1 MIRRDLQVLKNGVL
15 MTTIGGW
22 RTGYGQLGKV
32 KERAHH
38 HGGLRLLMEG
48 SVLGL
53 VVGAWLWGILT
64 LGAHHAM
71 AAQTP
76 SSDVEHLSGY
86 VVVACPGAQSPQGGV
101 GSVGGGD
108 GSECLQKVR
117 SHMST
122 TRQPGAG
129 LTDQVHRGDR

>member
-1 MIRRDLQVLKNGVL
+1 
-15 MTTIGGW
+15 
-22 RTGYGQLGKV
+22 
-32 KERAHH
+32 
-38 HGGLRLLMEG
+38 MEG

-64 LGAHHAM
+64 LGARHTM

-76 SSDVEHLSGY
+76 TSDVEHLPGY
-86 VVVACPGAQSPQGGV
+86 VVVACPGAHSPEEGV
-101 GSVGGGD
+101 GSMGGGD
-108 GSECLQKVR
+108 SGECIQKVR

-129 LTDQVHRGDR
+129 LTEQQGHPGDH